1 MKILVKKMKKQDMMR
16 FMVHALGP
24 DVGVSVLSLTQCHKS
39 VTLQAGKAEPMGSNI
54 SSPIN

>member
-1 MKILVKKMKKQDMMR
+1 MKKMKKQDMMR